1 MRFEKGTL
9 GAVLVVAVGCASGAA
24 FLCPARGGPTW
35 RDVGSDHFV
44 LRTDLDLGEATR
56 LLARLE
62 RLRTAVVSALFD
74 EVPASRA
81 GVEVV
86 AFRSAKTYRDFA
98 PPGVDAYYLRSA
110 GGPPRIV
117 VAGKL
122 DSRQRAMLAHEL
134 THHYLSLVFLRQP
147 RWFSEGLATLMEPVG
162 DQGDGP
168 TMTVGQAPAARL
180 GRLRN
185 AGGRVPTRELLTWEG
200 GSTAAHPA
208 LDHYASSWLLVHFLA
223 YRTPDR
229 FNDLQQRLVRGES
242 PEAAWRG
249 AFPAWDP
256 ALPRALES
264 LDFQLEAYLAG
275 EAQTRSRRVAET
287 WRTEPLVRLIPPPE
301 VHAVRL
307 GLWNIGPDKGA
318 RALRAEVDEALAED
332 PDHPLALQHLAAMTG
347 EPPLPLA
354 RRAVASHPDD
364 PRAWTFLASSL
375 KGAPF
380 DDERIAAYRTA
391 ASLAEGNAAA
401 LHNLAV
407 ELLAQGQ
414 SGQALPVAREAVR
427 LAPWSPPLLDAY
439 AAVLVDL
446 GQCLKAVEMQQ
457 RALEVF
463 PERSD
468 DAARQA
474 LKDRLQQYRVQCRLD
489 PAPSP
494 APAPPSAPATRR

>member
-1 MRFEKGTL
+1 
-9 GAVLVVAVGCASGAA
+9 VVAALAAAVGCASGAA
-24 FLCPARGGPTW
+24 FLCPARGGPAW

-44 LRTDLDLGEATR
+44 LRTDLDLEDATR

-74 EVPASRA
+74 EVPASRT

-86 AFRSAKTYRDFA
+86 AFRSEKAYRAFA

-134 THHYLSLVFLRQP
+134 THHYLSLVFQRQP

-168 TMTVGQAPAARL
+168 SMTVGQAPAARL
-180 GRLRN
+180 VRLRSP
-185 AGGRVPTRELLTWEG
+185 GSRVPTRDLLGWEG
-200 GSTAAHPA
+200 GSTPAHSG
-208 LDHYASSWLLVHFLA
+208 LDYYASSWLLVHYLA
-223 YRTPDR
+223 YRSPER
-229 FNDLQQRLVRGES
+229 FTDLQQRLVRGES

-264 LDFQLEAYLAG
+264 LDYQLEAYLAG
-275 EAQTRSRRVAET
+275 EAQTRTRQVAET
-287 WRTEPLVRLIPPPE
+287 WRKDPLVRLIPPPE
-301 VHAVRL
+301 VHAIRL

-318 RALRAEVDEALAED
+318 PALRAEVDEALAED
-332 PDHPLALQHLAAMTG
+332 PDHPLALQHLAALTG

-354 RRAVASHPDD
+354 RRAVSSHPDD
-364 PRAWTFLASSL
+364 PRAWTFLATSL
-375 KGAPF
+375 KGEPF
-380 DDERIAAYRTA
+380 DAERIAAYRTA

-446 GQCLKAVEMQQ
+446 GQCLKAIEMQQ
-457 RALEVF
+457 RALEVL
-463 PERSD
+463 PERSNE
-468 DAARQA
+468 AAGQA
-474 LKDRLQQYRVQCRLD
+474 LKDRLAQYRVQCRVD
-489 PAPSP
+489 PAPPP
-494 APAPPSAPATRR
+494 APPAPPSAPATGR